1 MPDAALPN
9 RRTLPV
15 SIRARH
21 CWRAMRERVHFQI
34 KPPVVSIRARHC
46 WRAMR
51 TSKPST
57 RQTSTFQSAP
67 AIAGGRCGRRR
78 DGYSGRASFNPRPPL
93 LAGDAVVLLLQIL
106 EQVFQSAPAIAGG
119 RCHVRSLARQQGG
132 SFNPRPPLLAGD
144 ARRHGRVQV
153 EASVSIRA
161 RHCWRA
167 MRAYALH
174 CRRAP
179 TSFNPRPPLLA
190 GDAVGGWGCR
200 FAPSGFN
207 PRPPLLAGDAPR
219 CQGIA
224 NSSLFPYRART
235 PAAPSKGQTKIAC
248 EKEKPFGN
256 NTLRSARTCLMQR
269 HHFRFAALT
278 IAWHPCPTAPAAH
291 QNPRP

>member
-1 MPDAALPN
+1 MWSCVTCGFNPRPPLLAGDASRGKRSPHLGLCFNPRPPLLAGDARLHAGAGAGPG
-9 RRTLPV
+9 RRFNPRPPLLAGDAIGRDQARSYTRV

-21 CWRAMRERVHFQI
+21 CWRAMRLADDGSE
-34 KPPVVSIRARHC
+34 PG
-46 WRAMR
+46 AM
-51 TSKPST
+51 
-57 RQTSTFQSAP
+57 FQSAP
-67 AIAGGRCGRRR
+67 AIAGGRC
-78 DGYSGRASFNPRPPL
+78 
-93 LAGDAVVLLLQIL
+93 
-106 EQVFQSAPAIAGG
+106 
-119 RCHVRSLARQQGG
+119 AR
-132 SFNPRPPLLAGD
+132 
-144 ARRHGRVQV
+144 
-153 EASVSIRA
+153 
-161 RHCWRA
+161 CWRA
-167 MRAYALH
+167 VA
-174 CRRAP
+174 
-179 TSFNPRPPLLA
+179 
-190 GDAVGGWGCR
+190 GGWYC
-200 FAPSGFN
+200 FN